1 MNDTPSSTIPER
13 RARGWWW
20 PGAAVLGAAALLAGC
35 ATTRVTLSPADAAPV
50 CDRTASARVAWAS
63 RWRSDQK
70 DVPAREAAA
79 AAGLER
85 FLAGSGCFGRWTLQR
100 LTASDP
106 AAFDAAVAQAPAD
119 VGTVVTVVV
128 RELGPVV
135 RLMSSAALV
144 EGGTEVVLDIAV
156 HDGPGR
162 SRRREFTVHWQHGG
176 PGVVKGV
183 DSLPSD
189 LQAALAA
196 ALRPASGVR

>member
-1 MNDTPSSTIPER
+1 MNDTSSGIPSDPRAAR
-13 RARGWWW
+13 RRC
-20 PGAAVLGAAALLAGC
+20 AAVLGVTAALLAGC
-35 ATTRVTLSPADAAPV
+35 ATTRVTLKPADPGPV
-50 CDRTASARVAWAS
+50 CNRTAAARVAWTP
-63 RWRSDQK
+63 RWRADQK

-85 FLAGSGCFGRWTLQR
+85 FLAGSGCFARWTLQR
-100 LTASDP
+100 LTDPGP
-106 AAFDAAVAQAPAD
+106 AALGAAVAQAPAEA
-119 VGTVVTVVV
+119 GTVVIVVV

-144 EGGTEVVLDIAV
+144 EGGTEVVLDIVV

-183 DSLPSD
+183 ESLPSD

-196 ALRPASGVR
+196 GLQPAPGAR

>member
-1 MNDTPSSTIPER
+1 ML
-13 RARGWWW
+13 
-20 PGAAVLGAAALLAGC
+20 GAAVLLAGC
-35 ATTRVTLSPADAAPV
+35 ATTRVTLNPPDPAPV
-50 CDRTASARVAWAS
+50 CDRAASARVAWTP
-63 RWRSDQK
+63 RWRGDQK

-85 FLAGSGCFGRWTLQR
+85 FLAGSDCFARWSLQR
-100 LTASDP
+100 LAGSDP
-106 AAFDAAVAQAPAD
+106 AAIGAAVAEVPAD
-119 VGTVVTVVV
+119 VGTVVVVVV

-144 EGGTEVVLDIAV
+144 EGGTEVVLDILV
-156 HDGPGR
+156 HEGPGR
-162 SRRREFTVHWQHGG
+162 SRRRAFTVYWQHGG

-196 ALRPASGVR
+196 ALQPAAGTR

>member
-1 MNDTPSSTIPER
+1 MNDAPSSIPSDR
-13 RARGWWW
+13 RAARRRR
-20 PGAAVLGAAALLAGC
+20 AAVLGAAAALLAGC
-35 ATTRVTLSPADAAPV
+35 ATTRVTLNPSAPGPV
-50 CDRTASARVAWAS
+50 CERAATARVAWAP
-63 RWRSDQK
+63 RWRADQK

-85 FLAGSGCFGRWTLQR
+85 FLASSGCFARWTLQR
-100 LTASDP
+100 LTEPGP
-106 AAFDAAVAQAPAD
+106 AALDTAVAQAPAD
-119 VGTVVTVVV
+119 VGTVVIVVV

-144 EGGTEVVLDIAV
+144 EGGTEVVLDIVV

-183 DSLPSD
+183 ESLPSD

-196 ALRPASGVR
+196 ALQPAAGMR